1 MATYNTK
8 EAFLLYTHFY
18 ESISNLTLLQK
29 GRLLDYIF
37 LFARGEQFE
46 IKDPVVA
53 MAFSFIKERME
64 YNANK
69 YAEVVE
75 KRRRAGRNHRGN
87 QYTQNKEHMEQV
99 YQNGTDNVSV
109 TDIVNESGIEPITN
123 VTGEDIEKENT
134 SKEVKKKTASE
145 KRFVKPTPD
154 EVQAYCDER
163 GNGYSGQHFCD
174 YYESKGW
181 KIGNSPMKDWKAAVR
196 TWEQRDPAHKPSK
209 VGKQAQP
216 NCKLGVGE
224 FIAQDGTRRYGTGN
238 LPPVPMDAPPR
249 PDNYSLWSRETN
261 TWIPYGV

>member
-18 ESISNLTLLQK
+18 DSISSLTLVQK

-64 YNANK
+64 HNANK

-75 KRRRAGRNHRGN
+75 KRRKAGRSHRGN
-87 QYTQNKEHMEQV
+87 QYTKAKEQMEQV
-99 YQNGTDNVSV
+99 SQNGTDNVSV
-109 TDIVNESGIEPITN
+109 TDIVNENDIEPITN
-123 VTGEDIEKENT
+123 VTGEEEKEKP

-163 GNGYSGQHFCD
+163 GNGYSGQAFCD
-174 YYESKGW
+174 FYESKGW
-181 KIGNSPMKDWKAAVR
+181 KIGTSPMKDWKAAVR
-196 TWEQRDPAHKPSK
+196 TWERRDNFKPVQHGKEQSK
-209 VGKQAQP
+209 
-216 NCKLGVGE
+216 CRLGVGE

-238 LPPVPMDAPPR
+238 LPPVPFDAPPR
-249 PDNYSLWSRETN
+249 PDNDSLWSRETN
-261 TWIPYGV
+261 TWIPSGV

>member
-18 ESISNLTLLQK
+18 ESISNLTLVQK

-64 YNANK
+64 HNANK

-75 KRRRAGRNHRGN
+75 KRRRAGRSHRGN

-99 YQNGTDNVSV
+99 SQNGTDNVSV

-123 VTGEDIEKENT
+123 VTGEDIEKEMP

-145 KRFVKPTPD
+145 KRFVKPTPE

-163 GNGYSGQHFCD
+163 GNGIDGQHFCD
-174 YYESKGW
+174 FYESKGW
-181 KIGNSPMKDWKAAVR
+181 KIGKETMKDWKAAVR
-196 TWEQRDPAHKPSK
+196 TWEQRNGFKPAKATKKGEP
-209 VGKQAQP
+209 AP
-216 NCKLGVGE
+216 KLGVGE

-249 PDNYSLWSRETN
+249 PDNSSLWSRETN
-261 TWIPYGV
+261 TWIPAGV